1 MIVEIWHTDSL
12 TDCLFARIF
21 KRKNLSCWVVSG
33 SELFP
38 RISWVF
44 FPFWPDLLV
53 TQQCFSSTKSCI
65 YYPFYLRKGQLL
77 AKEKLSWK
85 SILYVDAKPK
95 LMVHVETWKGRI
107 SVDIYS
113 VFVLVTRV
121 WVYCWIFSKQNSS
134 VLCTHVLVAS
144 HWAVTRYMLV
154 TKKFGIFATPF
165 ATAISQRFVWFG
177 VSSLVG
183 YQFCQNYS
191 TSQHLHPD
199 SVASLQ
205 PLSVSHHEGKFLT
218 CFSQYFV
225 AKWTKRAIP

>member
-1 MIVEIWHTDSL
+1 MSVELHEQIIILLLLIVEIWHTDSL

-21 KRKNLSCWVVSG
+21 KRKNLSCWAVSG

-38 RISWVF
+38 RIWWVF
-44 FPFWPDLLV
+44 FSFWPDLLV

-65 YYPFYLRKGQLL
+65 YYPFYLWKGQLL

-95 LMVHVETWKGRI
+95 LMVHVETWKDRI
-107 SVDIYS
+107 SVHIYS

-154 TKKFGIFATPF
+154 TQNVAFLQRLLQLQFPRDLFDLVVFLWWVINFVRI
-165 ATAISQRFVWFG
+165 TA
-177 VSSLVG
+177 LH
-183 YQFCQNYS
+183 S
-191 TSQHLHPD
+191 T
-199 SVASLQ
+199 
-205 PLSVSHHEGKFLT
+205 
-218 CFSQYFV
+218 
-225 AKWTKRAIP
+225 